1 MADSRHSSSSEQR
14 LAIGDAAR
22 IAGVAVE
29 TLRRW
34 ANEGKVPSQRTPGGQ
49 RRFRLADIERLN
61 RTIDGAPA
69 TDNKEPTAADDE
81 PERVAQGAA

>member
-1 MADSRHSSSSEQR
+1 MTPRHVSHGEER

-49 RRFRLADIERLN
+49 RRFRVADIEGLT
-61 RTIDGAPA
+61 RTMGDAAAPA
-69 TDNKEPTAADDE
+69 EEAAAGADEE
-81 PERVAQGAA
+81 PERAARGAA